1 MVFIFLYLY
10 YKAIKNFLDS
20 KMRKFIL
27 VVLMLFT
34 IQSYAQGE
42 QLYAGGTA
50 TDQEGNSFE
59 WINYGTQDWA
69 IETAEVVAYRDGTAI
84 PQVTS
89 SAEWQN
95 LTTGAWCYFDNDPS
109 KEKLYNWYAVA
120 GIHDNE
126 VTTPNK
132 EFAPE
137 GWHVPTDAE
146 WSTLENHLIATG
158 YNYDG
163 TTTEDKIAKSMA
175 ATTGWDERTDEGVPG
190 NNSITNN
197 TSGFNA
203 YPVGFRS
210 NNGVFVNQN
219 NDSPNFD
226 GGYAILWSSTPTNT
240 GAFYRDLDGSD
251 IDLDRASI
259 NKGNGATVRFVRGAS
274 SVGATGI
281 LLNGTVSAENHQIK
295 NVADPTEAQD
305 AVTKGFLEL
314 QIIDLQNQINEIEN
328 NTSELPGFISTESL
342 IAYYPF
348 NGNANDISGNGHH
361 GEVNGALPS
370 NDMYGNTNSSF
381 LFTDNQNIVIPDSE
395 ILNIYPLT
403 ISLWYNP
410 NNYPEGDT
418 NIFSKYVPTS
428 WNGFQILYGDNTN
441 VSNYETTENNGF
453 GTQSWYARNQSNRV
467 IGYYNSPAFL
477 QSDVSINTWYHYVLV
492 IDSTGGKIYIN
503 GQLASS
509 DIWDGTP
516 GVSTNNYLW
525 KIGGS
530 YDGNLWYN
538 GKIDDIGIWNRAL
551 SQEEVLSLHNGY

>member
-1 MVFIFLYLY
+1 
-10 YKAIKNFLDS
+10 
-20 KMRKFIL
+20 MRKFTL

-381 LFTDNQNIVIPDSE
+381 LFTDNQNIVVPDSE
-395 ILNIYPLT
+395 TLNIYPLT

>member
-1 MVFIFLYLY
+1 
-10 YKAIKNFLDS
+10 
-20 KMRKFIL
+20 
-27 VVLMLFT
+27 
-34 IQSYAQGE
+34 
-42 QLYAGGTA
+42 
-50 TDQEGNSFE
+50 
-59 WINYGTQDWA
+59 
-69 IETAEVVAYRDGTAI
+69 
-84 PQVTS
+84 
-89 SAEWQN
+89 
-95 LTTGAWCYFDNDPS
+95 
-109 KEKLYNWYAVA
+109 
-120 GIHDNE
+120 
-126 VTTPNK
+126 
-132 EFAPE
+132 
-137 GWHVPTDAE
+137 
-146 WSTLENHLIATG
+146 
-158 YNYDG
+158 
-163 TTTEDKIAKSMA
+163 MA
-175 ATTGWDERTDEGVPG
+175 
-190 NNSITNN
+190 
-197 TSGFNA
+197 
-203 YPVGFRS
+203 S

-395 ILNIYPLT
+395 TLNIYPLT

>member
-1 MVFIFLYLY
+1 
-10 YKAIKNFLDS
+10 
-20 KMRKFIL
+20 MRKFTL

-34 IQSYAQGE
+34 TQSYAQGE

-251 IDLDRASI
+251 VDLDRASI

-395 ILNIYPLT
+395 TLNIYPLT